1 MVSCIALDVLWP
13 ILLRSDSNFMKGGD
27 TLFLLLSSSG
37 SSSSGTLTSIL
48 SAATELV
55 TWIISALGSF
65 LSFITS
71 NPVIL
76 VLFLMMLVSFAVGVL
91 FRIWRSTGV

>member
-13 ILLRSDSNFMKGGD
+13 ILSRSDSNFMKGGD
-27 TLFLLLSSSG
+27 TLFFLLSSS
-37 SSSSGTLTSIL
+37 SPSSGTLSSIL

>member
-1 MVSCIALDVLWP
+1 MV
-13 ILLRSDSNFMKGGD
+13 
-27 TLFLLLSSSG
+27 FLSMIPALLSSGGG
-37 SSSSGTLTSIL
+37 SDASSLADIL
-48 SAATELV
+48 SAATQLV
-55 TWIISALGSF
+55 TWLITTIGSF

-76 VLFLMMLVSFAVGVL
+76 VLFLMMLASFAVGLL